1 MHRLAIS
8 GWLKRIYLSVGLA
21 MLAGCGDNPSFVTV
35 ASGDS
40 TSQNSGD
47 QLGQTASDCKPDDIE
62 CLNASAQS
70 QTSRAGSPGADGD
83 EIVKDG
89 ITYLLNRQDFK
100 VEKTDKIDILWVVDS
115 SGSMSSEQRL
125 LRENFPTFIEGLKDS
140 LPDFQTAVTS
150 TDVCDREL
158 PRDKANVVCPFDN
171 NNSSSHLRGSFVGN
185 KGSQILSSAM
195 SKETLAEKFSD
206 YADVGT
212 SGSGFEHGLWAA
224 KLAIDKVKD
233 KSNDALMRSDAF
245 LAVIV
250 VSDEEDD
257 GIGLS
262 MEDEQGRNYKDLGQT
277 SFYWDDSD
285 MIRYLNQEKG
295 KGKFAISTITGTRDA
310 DGALCRSST
319 ARPREE
325 GTQYINAAKKT
336 GGLVQSICS
345 EDWSDLLG
353 KLSQDFAGQATQFVL
368 DNSAVAKSIRVFVDG
383 KERRS
388 GWKYLKDA
396 RAIRFDPGK
405 EPAPG
410 AKIGITYLSPK

>member
-1 MHRLAIS
+1 
-8 GWLKRIYLSVGLA
+8 
-21 MLAGCGDNPSFVTV
+21 
-35 ASGDS
+35 
-40 TSQNSGD
+40 
-47 QLGQTASDCKPDDIE
+47 
-62 CLNASAQS
+62 
-70 QTSRAGSPGADGD
+70 
-83 EIVKDG
+83 
-89 ITYLLNRQDFK
+89 
-100 VEKTDKIDILWVVDS
+100 
-115 SGSMSSEQRL
+115 
-125 LRENFPTFIEGLKDS
+125 
-140 LPDFQTAVTS
+140 
-150 TDVCDREL
+150 
-158 PRDKANVVCPFDN
+158 
-171 NNSSSHLRGSFVGN
+171 
-185 KGSQILSSAM
+185 
-195 SKETLAEKFSD
+195 
-206 YADVGT
+206 
-212 SGSGFEHGLWAA
+212 
-224 KLAIDKVKD
+224 
-233 KSNDALMRSDAF
+233 
-245 LAVIV
+245 
-250 VSDEEDD
+250 
-257 GIGLS
+257 
-262 MEDEQGRNYKDLGQT
+262 
-277 SFYWDDSD
+277 